1 MLLFLL
7 KCILPFI
14 LVTLLYITNIIF
26 LSKKTIGHVK
36 LWRTSIVVVNII
48 ALCLSILIV
57 LPSIAVI
64 TAMSLG
70 TGSTLNITEDDFNL
84 EAATL
89 ILLTITS
96 FIYLFVTNIVLTVL
110 TARKHFHQRN
120 LHHKEVL
127 L

>member
-14 LVTLLYITNIIF
+14 LVTLLYIINIIF
-26 LSKKTIGHVK
+26 LSQKKIGNVK
-36 LWRTSIVVVNII
+36 LWRTSIIVVNII
-48 ALCLSILIV
+48 ALCLSMLIV
-57 LPSIAVI
+57 LPSIATI
-64 TAMSLG
+64 TVMSLG
-70 TGSTLNITEDDFNL
+70 TGSTLSITEEDFNL

-110 TARKHFHQRN
+110 TTRKQFHQG
-120 LHHKEVL
+120 
-127 L
+127 